1 MTALKL
7 ITDTTLINKAIT
19 SIANRGAK
27 LDYDIQLAG
36 LSVLAHVAKHGD
48 STLADKLVAAMP
60 KGSRK
65 LALVEWILAFGQ
77 LSLLDKRDD
86 KDAIAA
92 GRIFR
97 TDNKKAHDQDGAIAK
112 PWHQCRKEPAA
123 QDAFDAQ
130 SAVHSVIQRL
140 KAASTKGLKV
150 KNRALALAEAMAL
163 VEALKA
169 PAVQVEDAPL

>member
-7 ITDTTLINKAIT
+7 ITSAADINKAIA

-27 LDYDIQLAG
+27 LDGDIQLAG
-36 LSVLAHVAKHGD
+36 LSVLAHATAHGD
-48 STLADKLVAAMP
+48 VTLADKLVAAMP

-65 LALVEWILAFGQ
+65 LALVEWMLAFGQ
-77 LSLLDKRDD
+77 LSLLDKKVD

-92 GRIFR
+92 GRVFKF
-97 TDNKKAHDQDGAIAK
+97 DKSKAHDQVGAVGK
-112 PWHQCRKEPAA
+112 LWHEFRKEVAV

-130 SAVHSVIQRL
+130 GAVRSVLQRL
-140 KAASTKGLKV
+140 KAASSKGVEV
-150 KNRALALAEAMAL
+150 KNCALALAEAMAL